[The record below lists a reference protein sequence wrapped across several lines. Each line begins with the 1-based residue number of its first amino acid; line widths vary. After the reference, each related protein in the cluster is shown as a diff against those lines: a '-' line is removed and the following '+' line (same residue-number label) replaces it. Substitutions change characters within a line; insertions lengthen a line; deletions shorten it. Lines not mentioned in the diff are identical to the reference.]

1 MASWLGGGGGG
12 GKAASGGGGSGG
24 SSGSSRF
31 LLPPPPKPKKKERWL
46 VTRKTWRYMA
56 DAGKLLIP
64 ESLRKG
70 KDYKDYSEDDLQLL
84 EEHYQSV
91 CDQQR
96 EFIIWEGPLE
106 DPRVLLAKNRKVPP
120 PPSSLSSSD
129 QQVDSLDPSEEGGG
143 TGSSSDYRFESH
155 SAKFRIV
162 LPTGEKPPPGYIQV
176 GTRSYPVGGGGGGDG
191 RSGSDYPDYRMSRAR
206 TACTTT
212 SAVSS
217 VPTTTATSSTTF
229 LRLPSGLLVQE
240 LPPEYLQDADW
251 SFSDSCSPLD
261 SGILSPAG
269 DFLLSPRDHS
279 PSSSD
284 DGYTTTTT
292 AKGGREGGGG
302 AGTAQESGIG
312 SGADSI
318 VQFSNK
324 CNVSIQTDPL
334 PQEFFVLQAAEV
346 QEEKGVRHNRK
357 MAEEEEQQME
367 RIAQETAAL
376 AKREQQRRASEDVTA
391 PPGGSSQM
399 PSTGDTVMRY
409 LKMVR
414 RNSKSVD
421 QKKADRFRSMNYD
434 PTLRNI
440 KPKYNQAPV
449 TLQSTVSLSL
459 ADQLPSPLHQPFSQ
473 AQSSTASTS
482 SSAAL
487 LQHVGVQC
495 DDSLLR
501 LLRLCQTPVDPG
513 TRGAHPLA
521 KRNGASRKFSLT
533 PSESL
538 SESVWSPR
546 YSLTISDESPPP
558 PDADRDFFGHLY
570 GGETASIG
578 KGAV

>member
-1 MASWLGGGGGG
+1 M
-12 GKAASGGGGSGG
+12 
-24 SSGSSRF
+24 
-31 LLPPPPKPKKKERWL
+31 
-46 VTRKTWRYMA
+46 TRKTWRYMA

-64 ESLRKG
+64 EALRKG

-84 EEHYQSV
+84 EEHYQTV

-106 DPRVLLAKNRKVPP
+106 DPRVLLAKNRKA
-120 PPSSLSSSD
+120 PSSQSSSD
-129 QQVDSLDPSEEGGG
+129 QVDSLGQSEEGGC
-143 TGSSSDYRFESH
+143 SSSDYRFESH

-176 GTRSYPVGGGGGGDG
+176 GTRSYPVGGGVGGGG
-191 RSGSDYPDYRMSRAR
+191 RSSDYPDYRMSRAR
-206 TACTTT
+206 ASAATASTP
-212 SAVSS
+212 
-217 VPTTTATSSTTF
+217 VPTTNTSTTF
-229 LRLPSGLLVQE
+229 LQLPSGLLVQE

-251 SFSDSCSPLD
+251 SLSDSCSPLD
-261 SGILSPAG
+261 SGILSPSG

-284 DGYTTTTT
+284 DGYPSTT
-292 AKGGREGGGG
+292 KGGGRGGDLGN
-302 AGTAQESGIG
+302 TRESGIG

-324 CNVSIQTDPL
+324 HNVSIQTDPL
-334 PQEFFVLQAAEV
+334 PQEFYDLLAAEE
-346 QEEKGVRHNRK
+346 QEEREKHLRK
-357 MAEEEEQQME
+357 VVAEEEKKTD
-367 RIAQETAAL
+367 RIALETAAL
-376 AKREQQRRASEDVTA
+376 AKREQQRRASADVSKAAAAAGDKTA
-391 PPGGSSQM
+391 AGVDTGAAAAPG
-399 PSTGDTVMRY
+399 TGDTVMRY

-421 QKKADRFRSMNYD
+421 QKKAERFRSMNYD

-440 KPKYNQAPV
+440 KPKYNPTAQ
-449 TLQSTVSLSL
+449 QQQQQISTTPSL
-459 ADQLPSPLHQPFSQ
+459 ADQMSSSCLPQLYAPSP
-473 AQSSTASTS
+473 QSSSNTS
-482 SSAAL
+482 SL

-501 LLRLCQTPVDPG
+501 LLRLCESAVDPG
-513 TRGAHPLA
+513 CRHSHTPA
-521 KRNGASRKFSLT
+521 KRNNNGARKFSLT

-558 PDADRDFFGHLY
+558 PEADRDFFGHLY
-570 GGETASIG
+570 GGDAGSIG
-578 KGAV
+578 MGAVFLMRMRRPK